1 MIVCRGIS
9 CNPVRSFLDNGL
21 GSIPG
26 PFLLARLDSV
36 ACSGSVSSPDGIAC
50 SDGAARS
57 DDSDS
62 AARSGGAAPPDSA
75 AYSDGAVRPD
85 NAARSG
91 GAASSDSVAGSYR
104 WARTPDGSLIEQWEV
119 RLVVTESGVEQP

>member
-1 MIVCRGIS
+1 MS
-9 CNPVRSFLDNGL
+9 AEAYPAKSFFDNGL

-36 ACSGSVSSPDGIAC
+36 ACSGSVSSPDDIAC
-50 SDGAARS
+50 SDG
-57 DDSDS
+57 

-91 GAASSDSVAGSYR
+91 GAASSDSVASCSYR
-104 WARTPDGSLIEQWEV
+104 WARMPDGSLIEQWEV
-119 RLVVTESGVEQP
+119 RLVVTESDVEQS